1 MDSKSRCASG
11 CTLAVA
17 RAVELL
23 DRESVLQHSSD
34 DVRRTYITHACAP
47 AKADSTLPETFAVTL
62 TREARVGR

>member
-1 MDSKSRCASG
+1 M
-11 CTLAVA
+11 A